1 MTAMSTLITLRTP
14 LHNMENPELKT
25 KKRKRKHA
33 NTTEDSAVS
42 AKSFT
47 DELSV
52 MPSVNRTA
60 KSEPSKKSNSAPND
74 NPSTIFTAELGLDQK
89 SKKRRLGHENP
100 LQSQQGSAAP
110 DTAENLVEEMAK
122 EATPGETEVSRKDEG
137 ESGHD
142 EEANGHEVIADTD
155 MPSTSA
161 LSLPSTGTDPKRF
174 SDLNLSS
181 KTMQAIEAM
190 EFDEMTEIQQ
200 RGIPPLLAGRDV
212 LGAAKT
218 GSGKTLAFL
227 LPAVEM
233 LSALRFKPR
242 NGTGVI
248 VVSPTRELALQ
259 IFGVARE
266 LMQAHSQSTSPSILF
281 WIEAD
286 EASLRNRYW
295 GCEQVRISENLSG
308 LESRRLT
315 LLFSGEPRLRSLSK
329 A

>member
-1 MTAMSTLITLRTP
+1 
-14 LHNMENPELKT
+14 MENRELKT
-25 KKRKRKHA
+25 KKRKRKHG
-33 NTTEDSAVS
+33 NTTEDSAVF
-42 AKSFT
+42 AKSFIDT
-47 DELSV
+47 LSV
-52 MPSVNRTA
+52 MPSVNRTV
-60 KSEPSKKSNSAPND
+60 KSEPPKDTNDAPTES
-74 NPSTIFTAELGLDQK
+74 PSIVCTAELGSYQK
-89 SKKRRLGHENP
+89 SKKRRHRHEQP
-100 LQSQQGSAAP
+100 LQSQQGFEAP
-110 DTAENLVEEMAK
+110 DTAENLVEETAE
-122 EATPGETEVSRKDEG
+122 EATPGELEINREDEG
-137 ESGHD
+137 EPTHD
-142 EEANGHEVIADTD
+142 AEANGYEVTADTD

-190 EFDEMTEIQQ
+190 DFDKMTEIQQ

-266 LMQAHSQSTSPSILF
+266 LMQAHSQSTSPCNLSRIQ
-281 WIEAD
+281 AD
-286 EASLRNRYW
+286 EISLRNRYW
-295 GCEQVRISENLSG
+295 GCEQVRILEDHQALS
-308 LESRRLT
+308 
-315 LLFSGEPRLRSLSK
+315 
-329 A
+329 